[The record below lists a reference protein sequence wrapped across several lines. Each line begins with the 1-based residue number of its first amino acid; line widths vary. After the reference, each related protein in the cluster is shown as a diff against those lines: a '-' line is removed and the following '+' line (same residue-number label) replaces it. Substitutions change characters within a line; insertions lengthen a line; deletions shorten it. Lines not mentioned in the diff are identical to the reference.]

1 MLPEVVFHLP
11 TGHYLQLH
19 ISKKKLKFIL
29 IISFTSYWYYTC
41 RCRLND
47 SLAGFQIVENKALL
61 PHLPFLS
68 HWFVCYLHS
77 FYPIWSL
84 QQKGLFSSWRLKLV
98 WWQSD
103 RNLSCFHAGILECTR
118 FPLGLCGVP
127 HHWGRS
133 ASQKCSWPHYDLVLN
148 GTGLLGG
155 ISPLHLLWFHRVRP
169 FDHWGV
175 DYMLLLQAWPCSLL
189 PLMTS

>member
-1 MLPEVVFHLP
+1 MLDSFRLFGCRQRGCS
-11 TGHYLQLH
+11 TCLQDT
-19 ISKKKLKFIL
+19 IFNFVSQKKILKFIL

-41 RCRLND
+41 CCRLDD

-68 HWFVCYLHS
+68 HWFDCYLHS

-84 QQKGLFSSWRLKLV
+84 QQKGLFSSGRLKLV

-103 RNLSCFHAGILECTR
+103 RNLSCFHAGILEGTR
-118 FPLGLCGVP
+118 FPWGLCGLP

-133 ASQKCSWPHYDLVLN
+133 ASQKW
-148 GTGLLGG
+148 
-155 ISPLHLLWFHRVRP
+155 
-169 FDHWGV
+169 
-175 DYMLLLQAWPCSLL
+175 
-189 PLMTS
+189 